1 MKSKWL
7 NNHGIQETEK
17 YKKEAYKSP
26 KIPTLN
32 LINLK
37 HGIET
42 KS

>member
-7 NNHGIQETEK
+7 NNHGIQETEE
-17 YKKEAYKSP
+17 YKKEAYKS
-26 KIPTLN
+26 PTLN